1 MALFAIP
8 FLPLYVASTSFFP
21 FITGKA
27 FLFRILVEVAFV
39 ALAVLA
45 VADRRYRPQF
55 SWTLVLFGAFTLWMF
70 IADLFGVNA
79 HKALWSNFERMD
91 GFVTLIHVFGFF
103 LVAGTILSADKLWK
117 RWWQTFVGVSALVC
131 GYSVLQL
138 MGAAEIHQG
147 GVRVDATFGNAIYLA
162 VYLMFAAFVTVWLAL
177 ESKEKWA
184 RYSLFALAALQV
196 IILFNTATRGAIVA
210 ITAGALFAAFLWL
223 LETGKQGRKAGAG
236 ALLGLLVLIGGF
248 WLVRDAAFVTQS
260 PIFSRVASIS
270 LAELEV
276 RFTLWDMAREGI
288 MERPFTG
295 YGQEGFN
302 YVFNEYYRPELY
314 GQEPWFD
321 RAHNAYVDWLV
332 AGGIPAALLFLLL
345 LGSGFLALY
354 RDRKASPALRILFV
368 SALGAYAVQA
378 IVVFDNLFS
387 YIPLAAVLA
396 MAHHASSR
404 PIRALEALP
413 EARRGNGS
421 AVIAPVAIVVALL
434 LIWGVNLRNMNAAN
448 ALVYAISPLPGSPAA
463 NLEYF
468 KEALGEEAFATQEM
482 REQLVSYAA
491 SVARNPQAPNALK
504 SEFAV
509 LAIEEMKK
517 EVGRAPEDAR
527 LHLQLSLAY
536 RMVGAHD
543 EALKEIEAALALSPQ
558 RQMFLLEK
566 GNTLLEAGRIEEMRA
581 AFHAAY
587 ELSPEFPTLAA
598 HAAAADIYAGDL
610 ASAKAFLLQAVG
622 TTTVDDDSL
631 VRAYFDTKHYPELI
645 DTLRL
650 QVANRNGA
658 PEAVLRLASGYA
670 LAGRFAEARAELAAL
685 IKAHPEATAEA
696 QALLA
701 SFPAGR

>member
-1 MALFAIP
+1 AWVVL
-8 FLPLYVASTSFFP
+8 
-21 FITGKA
+21 
-27 FLFRILVEVAFV
+27 
-39 ALAVLA
+39 ALA
-45 VADRRYRPQF
+45 DKRYRPQF
-55 SWTLVLFGAFTLWMF
+55 SWTLVLFGAFSLWMF

-103 LVAGTILSADKLWK
+103 LVAGTLLSVDKLWK
-117 RWWQTFVGVSALVC
+117 RWWQTFIGVSALVC

-138 MGAAEIHQG
+138 MGGAEIHQG

-177 ESKEKWA
+177 ESREKWA

-196 IILFNTATRGAIVA
+196 VILFNTATRGAIVA

-223 LETGKQGRKAGAG
+223 LETGKQGRKAAAG
-236 ALLGLLVLIGGF
+236 ALVGLLVLVGGF
-248 WLVRDAAFVTQS
+248 WLIRDASFVRES

-270 LAELEV
+270 LAELKV
-276 RFTLWDMAREGI
+276 RFTLWDMAREGV
-288 MERPFTG
+288 MERPLVG

-332 AGGIPAALLFLLL
+332 AGGIPAGLLFLLL

-354 RDRKASPALRILFV
+354 RDRRASPALRILFLG
-368 SALGAYAVQA
+368 ALGAYAVQA

-387 YIPLAAVLA
+387 YIPVAAILA

-413 EARRGNGS
+413 EVRRGNGS
-421 AVIAPVAIVVALL
+421 AVIAPIAIVVALL
-434 LIWGVNLRNMNAAN
+434 LIWSVNLRNMNAAN
-448 ALVYAISPLPGSPAA
+448 ALVYAISPLAGSPAE

-468 KEALGEEAFATQEM
+468 KEALGEDAFATQEM
-482 REQLVSYAA
+482 REQLISYA
-491 SVARNPQAPNALK
+491 SNVIRNPNAPNALK
-504 SEFAV
+504 TEFAT
-509 LAIEEMKK
+509 LAVEEMKK
-517 EVGRAPEDAR
+517 EVARAPEDAR
-527 LHLQLSLAY
+527 LRLQLSLAY

-543 EALKEIEAALALSPQ
+543 QALAELDAALALSPS

-566 GNTLLEAGRIEEMRA
+566 GNTLQEIGRTTEMRE
-581 AFHAAY
+581 AFYAAY
-587 ELSPEFPTLAA
+587 ALSPEFPQLAA
-598 HAAAADIYAGDL
+598 YAAAADIYAGDV
-610 ASAKAFLLQAVG
+610 ASAKALLLDVYG
-622 TTTVDDDSL
+622 TTTVAEAPL
-631 VRAYFDTKHYPELI
+631 VRAYYEMKHYDELI

-650 QVANRNGA
+650 EVANANGE
-658 PEAVLRLASGYA
+658 PQAVIRLASAYA
-670 LAGRFAEARAELAAL
+670 LADRFAEARTELMQL
-685 IKAHPEATAEA
+685 LKTHPEATAVV
-696 QALLA
+696 QRMLA
-701 SFPAGR
+701 SLPAGQ